1 MLFFLLSFSL
11 EPAVSLSR
19 CSEVSLPLSVLV
31 YPKQCELSQVHK
43 SGGTTIRDWVKDKQ
57 SRQWNVLSFQSG
69 LAEDPF
75 CVGQKCVKTLD
86 QLVSLASTDPAE
98 FERVHGRAFLEDH
111 GGVHDIRRSLRAV
124 RRLRGDSPFA
134 KFGCRALTF
143 TVLREPKSYLV
154 SMALSHYKYSPFMD
168 VLLRRHGKVHIDD
181 PTWRYGLMQTPEYL
195 DNMLTRQL
203 GMWCSSDPLLYPAYG
218 FSNETDEWY
227 RQPVDAGTVRRVL
240 SLVRTCFDVV
250 GLTNRIPELLLLLS
264 DLAGF
269 QHVKEEPSNMHLGLL
284 HSFSQKPWYNEEMEM
299 LSRVSRMSHHDAR
312 IYKLAERKFERMAK
326 KIEDSERRLKAVT
339 CQRSDGSSTGG

>member
-195 DNMLTRQL
+195 VGAAREGPPM
-203 GMWCSSDPLLYPAYG
+203 PPPAA
-218 FSNETDEWY
+218 
-227 RQPVDAGTVRRVL
+227 RTV
-240 SLVRTCFDVV
+240 
-250 GLTNRIPELLLLLS
+250 P
-264 DLAGF
+264 A
-269 QHVKEEPSNMHLGLL
+269 
-284 HSFSQKPWYNEEMEM
+284 SQKE
-299 LSRVSRMSHHDAR
+299 LTLAR
-312 IYKLAERKFERMAK
+312 T
-326 KIEDSERRLKAVT
+326 T
-339 CQRSDGSSTGG
+339 C

>member
-1 MLFFLLSFSL
+1 
-11 EPAVSLSR
+11 
-19 CSEVSLPLSVLV
+19 
-31 YPKQCELSQVHK
+31 
-43 SGGTTIRDWVKDKQ
+43 
-57 SRQWNVLSFQSG
+57 
-69 LAEDPF
+69 
-75 CVGQKCVKTLD
+75 
-86 QLVSLASTDPAE
+86 
-98 FERVHGRAFLEDH
+98 
-111 GGVHDIRRSLRAV
+111 
-124 RRLRGDSPFA
+124 
-134 KFGCRALTF
+134 
-143 TVLREPKSYLV
+143 
-154 SMALSHYKYSPFMD
+154 
-168 VLLRRHGKVHIDD
+168 
-181 PTWRYGLMQTPEYL
+181 
-195 DNMLTRQL
+195 MLTRQL